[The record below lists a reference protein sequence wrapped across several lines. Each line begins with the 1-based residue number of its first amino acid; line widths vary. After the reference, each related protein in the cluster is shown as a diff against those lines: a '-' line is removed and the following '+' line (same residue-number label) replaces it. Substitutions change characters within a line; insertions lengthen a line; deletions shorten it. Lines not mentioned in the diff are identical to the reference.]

1 MKFIKLGGF
10 HGRTFGA
17 LALSHYRY
25 ITKVD
30 LPSLPWPIAPYP
42 HYLYP
47 LNQYEKENK
56 QEDVRC
62 LEQVNLIVINLK
74 LILLLEIN

>member
-17 LALSHYRY
+17 LALTHYKY
-25 ITKVD
+25 IMKID
-30 LPSLPWPIAPYP
+30 IPSLQWPIAPYP

-47 LNQYEKENK
+47 LDQHEKENK
-56 QEDVRC
+56 EEDARC
-62 LEQVNLIVINLK
+62 LEQVDLIAL
-74 LILLLEIN
+74 

>member
-30 LPSLPWPIAPYP
+30 IPSLPWPIAPYP

-47 LNQYEKENK
+47 LDQYEKENK

-62 LEQVNLIVINLK
+62 LEQVNLIVTNLK
-74 LILLLEIN
+74 